1 MHALKQPL
9 SYSGLW
15 LMAQESQEIGLI
27 VVSQVSAC
35 FKEKTPQKNNPKMN
49 QTHEM

>member
-27 VVSQVSAC
+27 VVSQVSAS
-35 FKEKTPQKNNPKMN
+35 FKETPPQKKQPQNEPDS
-49 QTHEM
+49 